1 MSQCGLRDDIRFHC
15 ARKPREN
22 RVTQTL
28 MAALQWAAAR
38 DVSFERLGLRFEPF
52 PRKRGRLRY

>member
-1 MSQCGLRDDIRFHC
+1 LRDDIRFHC

-52 PRKRGRLRY
+52 PRKRGSLRY